1 MKNIIKRLGTL
12 AVLGVVA
19 VNMVLPSSVLA
30 AGATKPR
37 EAGGNQSPFDNPSFI
52 GLKAARLME
61 TATPTLLATGPGL
74 LYAICP
80 SGGTL
85 GKYAVAF
92 DSLVAAGIS
101 LTVLMADGGKATAYQ
116 ISPVVYTTN
125 DTTSAQ
131 HGMQGCWIPPWPVR
145 FEKALIGANDSNTV
159 RSVFLYRLDGAN
171 P

>member
-1 MKNIIKRLGTL
+1 MKNKIKRLSAL
-12 AVLGVVA
+12 AVLGAVVLNL
-19 VNMVLPSSVLA
+19 VIPSSALA
-30 AGATKPR
+30 LVGASKPR
-37 EAGGNQSPFDNPSFI
+37 ESSGGAFENPSFI
-52 GLKAARLME
+52 GLRVARIME
-61 TATPTLLATGPGL
+61 SATPVSLATGPGL

-101 LTVLMADGGKATAYQ
+101 LTALMADGGKASAYQ

-125 DTTSAQ
+125 DSTSAQ
-131 HGMQGCWIPPWPVR
+131 HGMLGCWVPPWPVR

-159 RSVFLYRLDGAN
+159 RAVFLYRLDGAN